1 MMDMQR
7 IVTAETLAGLRMRLV
22 FADGFQ
28 GIVDLSALTARG
40 GVLAADPAGF
50 PAGFSVSD
58 HGRVLAWRDA
68 DGDEVDLC
76 ADALRQMAEE
86 QRQAAE

>member
-1 MMDMQR
+1 MMDMHTIR
-7 IVTAETLAGLRMRLV
+7 TVDTLSGHRLKLT
-22 FADGFQ
+22 FEDGFQ
-28 GIVDLSALTARG
+28 GIVDLSAIAARG
-40 GVLAADPAGF
+40 GVLSVLGTDPGGF
-50 PAGFSVSD
+50 AVAER
-58 HGRVLAWRDA
+58 GRALVWIDA

>member
-1 MMDMQR
+1 MMDMHTIR
-7 IVTAETLAGLRMRLV
+7 AADALSGHRLKLT
-22 FADGFQ
+22 FEDGFQ
-28 GIVDLSALTARG
+28 GIVDLSVIAARG
-40 GVLAADPAGF
+40 GVLSVLGTNPGGF
-50 PAGFSVSD
+50 AVAER
-58 HGRVLAWRDA
+58 GRALVWIDA

>member
-1 MMDMQR
+1 MNMHT
-7 IVTAETLAGLRMRLV
+7 ITAAYLLPGHRLRLM
-22 FADGFQ
+22 FGDGFK
-28 GIVDLSALTARG
+28 GVVDLAAIAARG
-40 GVLAADPAGF
+40 GVLSVLASDPGGF
-50 PAGFSVSD
+50 AVAD
-58 HGRVLAWRDA
+58 HGRTLVWVDA